1 MTGPIPPVQPGPY
14 PPGPYPPA
22 RTHQARTHQARTH
35 RAQLPT
41 RRATRTALASAAT
54 TASQADLADR
64 LITLGAVGLGFGLIV
79 AFAYFV
85 YPTQIESV
93 EEGDCVSFAEAKE
106 SFAPADC
113 ASTDADYRVYR
124 IIGYND
130 ASDQCV
136 DVPGVTKTYELST
149 ETLCIGD
156 KDADLAASI
165 NGITVGECV
174 KLASGADQNAQKSP
188 CAKGTYPVILVLR
201 TSPRRSCPKSFPK
214 DASTRAPTA
223 RATHT
228 PGVSTSTARRS
239 AASGTGSSAWDRS
252 ASDPTAHKP

>member
-1 MTGPIPPVQPGPY
+1 
-14 PPGPYPPA
+14 
-22 RTHQARTHQARTH
+22 
-35 RAQLPT
+35 L
-41 RRATRTALASAAT
+41 
-54 TASQADLADR
+54 
-64 LITLGAVGLGFGLIV
+64 
-79 AFAYFV
+79 
-85 YPTQIESV
+85 
-93 EEGDCVSFAEAKE
+93 
-106 SFAPADC
+106 FAPADC

-188 CAKGTYPVILVLR
+188 CAKGPIR
-201 TSPRRSCPKSFPK
+201 
-214 DASTRAPTA
+214 
-223 RATHT
+223 
-228 PGVSTSTARRS
+228 
-239 AASGTGSSAWDRS
+239 
-252 ASDPTAHKP
+252 